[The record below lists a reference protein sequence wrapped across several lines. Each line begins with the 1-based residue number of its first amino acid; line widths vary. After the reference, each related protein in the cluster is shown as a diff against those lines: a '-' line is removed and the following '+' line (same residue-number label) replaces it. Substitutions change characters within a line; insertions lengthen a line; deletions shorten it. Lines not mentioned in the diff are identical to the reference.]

1 MKGLAPNSVFSSSQI
16 YKVQMTNCQPNY
28 TKACLHNSAFK
39 KTKSCVC
46 WFYSVFV
53 YFNKTDILFEGLHSW
68 QPRKWGFCEA
78 VLIKNEHI
86 LIIIITI
93 NTFKSKT

>member
-39 KTKSCVC
+39 KPKSCVSAG
-46 WFYSVFV
+46 F
-53 YFNKTDILFEGLHSW
+53 ILFLCILL
-68 QPRKWGFCEA
+68 RRIFCLRVFIHGNQENGDF
-78 VLIKNEHI
+78 VRLY
-86 LIIIITI
+86 
-93 NTFKSKT
+93 

>member
-1 MKGLAPNSVFSSSQI
+1 M
-16 YKVQMTNCQPNY
+16 
-28 TKACLHNSAFK
+28 SAG
-39 KTKSCVC
+39 
-46 WFYSVFV
+46 FYSVFV
-53 YFNKTDILFEGLHSW
+53 SFNKTDILFEGLHSW

>member
-1 MKGLAPNSVFSSSQI
+1 MSSQLCFQ
-16 YKVQMTNCQPNY
+16 KN
-28 TKACLHNSAFK
+28 K
-39 KTKSCVC
+39 KLRVC

>member
-1 MKGLAPNSVFSSSQI
+1 MSSQLCFQ
-16 YKVQMTNCQPNY
+16 KN
-28 TKACLHNSAFK
+28 K
-39 KTKSCVC
+39 KLCVC
-46 WFYSVFV
+46 WFYSLFV

>member
-1 MKGLAPNSVFSSSQI
+1 ME
-16 YKVQMTNCQPNY
+16 T
-28 TKACLHNSAFK
+28 
-39 KTKSCVC
+39 
-46 WFYSVFV
+46 
-53 YFNKTDILFEGLHSW
+53 
-68 QPRKWGFCEA
+68 RKWGFCEA